1 MKGLDSSSCRC
12 LSAFSPA
19 GSPFFKHQTKVSTVV
34 PLSVLS
40 KGTMLTSFAGCS
52 SVSSCT
58 HTCAILWRA
67 GSSVLAGAAEWTV
80 GSPEAL
86 WAHAITVDSCGHIM
100 MTNIQWIR
108 TKEDCR
114 NIASSLPSV
123 KRHQAGRRSQWP
135 IMLDLQEGV
144 LGGFLYPK
152 WSTCCFRRCVLS
164 DWASFGTLIF
174 DLMGLPARVPCWLTG
189 LALVRGQ
196 ACLPFPFSRV
206 YRAERKHSG
215 DKFTLWTQCVWQR
228 LTKRHKISMQGS
240 LCAYGPLEHLLQLIV
255 FSIITKNTDQKP
267 HGLSIPAGS

>member
-1 MKGLDSSSCRC
+1 
-12 LSAFSPA
+12 
-19 GSPFFKHQTKVSTVV
+19 
-34 PLSVLS
+34 
-40 KGTMLTSFAGCS
+40 
-52 SVSSCT
+52 
-58 HTCAILWRA
+58 
-67 GSSVLAGAAEWTV
+67 
-80 GSPEAL
+80 
-86 WAHAITVDSCGHIM
+86 M

-114 NIASSLPSV
+114 NIPSSLPSV

-144 LGGFLYPK
+144 LDGFLYPK
-152 WSTCCFRRCVLS
+152 WSTCCFCHCVLS

-196 ACLPFPFSRV
+196 ACLPFPFSRL
-206 YRAERKHSG
+206 YRAERKHSR

-240 LCAYGPLEHLLQLIV
+240 PCASGPLEHLLQLRV
-255 FSIITKNTDQKP
+255 FSIITKIWTRNLMDCPYLQVHKFQLLSPCSHVHCSVTHSQKLDN
-267 HGLSIPAGS
+267 LSSVNPKCEVSFYISFECEYLRIVWPLKEH